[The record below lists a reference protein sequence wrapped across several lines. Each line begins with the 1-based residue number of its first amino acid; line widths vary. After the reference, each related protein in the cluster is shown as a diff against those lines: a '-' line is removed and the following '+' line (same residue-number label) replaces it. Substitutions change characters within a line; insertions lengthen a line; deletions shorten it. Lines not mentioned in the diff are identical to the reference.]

1 MKSEIVLKVLL
12 MYANVESLSPSSKL
26 VYEYLKFME
35 SRKIEKAKKMLSNDF
50 LMIFPGSMKFKYLD
64 ELINYGKKRQFS
76 VFKTFES
83 FEEIKK
89 NDLSIVYLRG
99 KLFGI
104 SLKNKEFNNIRYI
117 DKFTILNN
125 KFIKQEVWNDFAINN
140 LSENNY
146 PLPEKYQTSI
156 EINEIDISISL
167 EVLKFISSFDCKQEN
182 LYLSNLDDNFFAI
195 LPGNKLLKFQ
205 EFSKYLNQER
215 KKSDRKIFEINLME
229 NKNYQVIYLN
239 GTISSIDSGV
249 KKYKNVRFIERIK
262 FDMILKKVLTYEIW
276 NDLSEH
282 GF

>member
-1 MKSEIVLKVLL
+1 MKSDIVLKVLL

-35 SRKIEKAKKMLSNDF
+35 SRKLEKAKKMLSNDF

-104 SLKNKEFNNIRYI
+104 SLKNKEYNDIRYI
-117 DKFTILNN
+117 DKFTILKN

-167 EVLKFISSFDCKQEN
+167 EVLKFISSFDCKQEK

-195 LPGNKLLKFQ
+195 LPGNKLLKVQ
-205 EFSKYLNQER
+205 EFFKYLNHER

-249 KKYKNVRFIERIK
+249 KKYKNIRFIERIK
-262 FDMILKKVLTYEIW
+262 FDMILRKVLTYEIW
-276 NDLSEH
+276 DDLSEH